1 LLEEDGGEDID
12 AAVVLLLAK
21 VWLVLHKN
29 KREKTQMYVM
39 LLTITHNITIYGHKT
54 NQEIFKD

>member
-29 KREKTQMYVM
+29 KREKTQMSCFS
-39 LLTITHNITIYGHKT
+39 LN
-54 NQEIFKD
+54 NDNA